1 MKLGIKV
8 VSGMAILLAS
18 SLVLPVTAQEKQEK
32 KAEEKKSAEPAKAK
46 AEKVSGDIGL
56 LDTEKNY
63 MIVVTKDGKLVTLDY
78 NTKTKA
84 TEIKETKVK
93 MAEVGLGST
102 ANVEYVTKGEKNFLT
117 KMEFTPANRCA
128 PFKSFLM
135 GSNRSNCSTL
145 RSVNRIADGPVFNAP
160 SRRVCRGCP
169 AARRAPATCANERRA
184 SARPAAAPA
193 RSWRGPDGRRACRFH
208 ESRCSS
214 RARSRL
220 PSRRPA
226 RP

>member
-18 SLVLPVTAQEKQEK
+18 SLVLPVTAQEKQ
-32 KAEEKKSAEPAKAK
+32 AEEKKAAEPAKAK

-78 NTKTKA
+78 NAKTKA

-117 KMEFTPANRCA
+117 KMEFTPA
-128 PFKSFLM
+128 K
-135 GSNRSNCSTL
+135 G
-145 RSVNRIADGPVFNAP
+145 
-160 SRRVCRGCP
+160 
-169 AARRAPATCANERRA
+169 E
-184 SARPAAAPA
+184 
-193 RSWRGPDGRRACRFH
+193 
-208 ESRCSS
+208 
-214 RARSRL
+214 
-220 PSRRPA
+220 
-226 RP
+226 